1 MNMINLR
8 EKIIKELNKFNIKA
22 DNVFLEYAVKH
33 IENFMNEGID
43 DEELLI
49 RGVVLGASYV
59 VNMENKDLD

>member
-1 MNMINLR
+1 MDDLR
-8 EKIIKELNKFNIKA
+8 EKIIKELDKFNIKA
-22 DNVFLEYAVKH
+22 DNDFLEYAVAH
-33 IENFMNEGID
+33 IKKFMNEGIA